1 MISLVATADLLR
13 AVGGAREV
21 TMTAYTL
28 GRGPVFDALAA
39 ACRRGA
45 RVRLR
50 VEDRPFGDP
59 LGGVQRA
66 NRSAVAL
73 LARAGADARM
83 VDATDADGP
92 PVHMKAAIVDGVAY
106 LDDRNWTKAGDTIV
120 RDDSPRDVRA
130 LRSAIAG
137 AAPRSERSFWTRK
150 ADAVA
155 GEAALLRGATSA
167 RSVDLESEAFGT
179 AGKAYAALKALAA
192 GGVRCRLLVAARD
205 LRPQA
210 LHGLQLL
217 ARAGVGVRVGRSAE
231 KMAVVDGRRAWVGSA
246 NATSSYF
253 HGDQLDW
260 GLRTSRAPIARA
272 LERRFE
278 AAWATGKPLATVSD
292 RIVRSKDVQSGG
304 ATLQ

>member
-13 AVGGAREV
+13 AVGQAREV
-21 TMTAYTL
+21 TVTAYTL
-28 GRGPVFDALAA
+28 SRGPVFDALAA

-59 LGGVQRA
+59 FGGIRHA
-66 NRSAVAL
+66 NRSAVAV

-106 LDDRNWTKAGDTIV
+106 LDDRNWTQAGDTIV
-120 RDDSPRDVRA
+120 RDDSPQDVRA

-155 GEAALLRGATSA
+155 GEAALLHGASRA
-167 RSVDLESEAFGT
+167 RCVDVQSEAFGT
-179 AGKAYAALKALAA
+179 GGSTYAALKALAA
-192 GGVRCRLLVAARD
+192 SGVRCRLIVSARD
-205 LRPQA
+205 LKPQA

-217 ARAGVGVRVGRSAE
+217 ARAGVGIRVGRSTE
-231 KMAVVDGRRAWVGSA
+231 KMAVVDGHRAWVGSA

-260 GLRTSRAPIARA
+260 GLRTNRASIARA
-272 LERRFE
+272 LELRFE
-278 AAWATGKPLATVSD
+278 AAWATGKPL
-292 RIVRSKDVQSGG
+292 RS
-304 ATLQ
+304 T